1 MTNKIVDISDE
12 IYRELGEPSDLSYA
26 SIAFWL
32 RTNIGDLNI
41 LINKKFYII
50 DTTLEIGILE
60 GSGDVFGDLEKSIFK
75 MIYSVHY
82 YERLFR
88 NALGAAST
96 DSTLEINQ
104 NGFMARK
111 INKNELAKTYAQ
123 LRKQI
128 ADELEAEDLNAG
140 RIRLADLDDGD
151 EFYDIKGRGKKKKKG
166 NKRTRE
172 QQQDLQIEK
181 KTQITDA
188 YTTYK

>member
-12 IYRELGEPSDLSYA
+12 IYRELGEPSDLSHA

-50 DTTLEIGILE
+50 ESTLEIGIVE
-60 GSGDVFGDLEKSIFK
+60 DSGDAFTDLEKSIFK
-75 MIYSVHY
+75 MIYSIHY

-96 DSTLEINQ
+96 DSTIEIDQ
-104 NGFMARK
+104 NGFRAKRV
-111 INKNELAKTYAQ
+111 NKNDLAKTYSD

-128 ADELEAEDLNAG
+128 VSELDILTRNYNLNESRPLQVAGDDTIEAPSRSYSYSRN
-140 RIRLADLDDGD
+140 
-151 EFYDIKGRGKKKKKG
+151 
-166 NKRTRE
+166 
-172 QQQDLQIEK
+172 IESL
-181 KTQITDA
+181 
-188 YTTYK
+188 

>member
-96 DSTLEINQ
+96 DSTIEIDQ
-104 NGFMARK
+104 NGFRAKRV
-111 INKNELAKTYAQ
+111 NKNELAKTYSD

-128 ADELEAEDLNAG
+128 VSELDILTRNYNLNESQPLQVAGDDTIEAPG
-140 RIRLADLDDGD
+140 RSYSYSR
-151 EFYDIKGRGKKKKKG
+151 
-166 NKRTRE
+166 N
-172 QQQDLQIEK
+172 IESL
-181 KTQITDA
+181 
-188 YTTYK
+188 

>member
-1 MTNKIVDISDE
+1 MTTKIVDIADE
-12 IYRELGEPSDLSYA
+12 IYRELGEPSDLSLA

-41 LINKKFYII
+41 LINKKYYII
-50 DTTLEIGILE
+50 ESTLEIGILE

-96 DSTLEINQ
+96 DSTIEIDQ
-104 NGFMARK
+104 NGFRAKRV
-111 INKNELAKTYAQ
+111 NKNELAKTYSD

-128 ADELEAEDLNAG
+128 VSELDILTRNYNLNESQPLQVAGDDTIEAPG
-140 RIRLADLDDGD
+140 RSYSYSR
-151 EFYDIKGRGKKKKKG
+151 
-166 NKRTRE
+166 N
-172 QQQDLQIEK
+172 IESL
-181 KTQITDA
+181 
-188 YTTYK
+188 